1 MPERRLVKERSR
13 SSKARCGTAALAIF
27 PVEGKS
33 CCCQCGG
40 SCVSE
45 GVDAKVSFVRKS
57 ELQSLG
63 LSVRIGLDLPNMQA
77 AENGRIEPTLTDA
90 DRCPNDRN
98 AQKADFAQYCVQV
111 ATEVYVLSILGLS
124 FAGSEVEQG
133 LRSKN

>member
-27 PVEGKS
+27 PFEGKS

-63 LSVRIGLDLPNMQA
+63 LSVRIRLIA
-77 AENGRIEPTLTDA
+77 
-90 DRCPNDRN
+90 
-98 AQKADFAQYCVQV
+98 
-111 ATEVYVLSILGLS
+111 VLS
-124 FAGSEVEQG
+124 
-133 LRSKN
+133 SKNADGCKVRIAVIGTKRSEGPVPALRVVLQPLPFPIQL